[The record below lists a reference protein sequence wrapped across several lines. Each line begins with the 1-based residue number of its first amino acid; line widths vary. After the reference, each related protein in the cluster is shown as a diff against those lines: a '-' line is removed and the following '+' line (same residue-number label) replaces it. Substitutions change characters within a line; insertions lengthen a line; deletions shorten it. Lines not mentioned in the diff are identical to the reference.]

1 MSEAKRSRDGLAKAY
16 RILITKEKEKKERER
31 ERESETKKKRKINWR
46 LVQGISQH

>member
-31 ERESETKKKRKINWR
+31 ESETKKKRKINWR

>member
-16 RILITKEKEKKERER
+16 RILITKEKEKRER